1 MPIIYTQR
9 VKRFNYAALGFSMLT
24 LCLPT
29 VHIVW
34 DQGSGPL
41 FGELIGLYLCGAIAA
56 IVSRA
61 VWWIAEKL
69 AA

>member
-9 VKRFNYAALGFSMLT
+9 VKRFNYAALGFSMLY
-24 LCLPT
+24 LFLPA
-29 VHIVW
+29 VHIAW
-34 DQGSGPL
+34 DQGGSYL
-41 FGELIGLYLCGAIAA
+41 FGEFIGLYLVGAVTA
-56 IVSRA
+56 IISRV